1 MNNKLNLKQE
11 YVECLHGIFEV
22 HFPYVEVWAYGS
34 RVGGDSHDGSDLDLA
49 VIGLVKTTNDLSKLR
64 KLINDSNLPILVD
77 LVQFEGL
84 PESFKKEI
92 RNSHVLFYKSR

>member
-34 RVGGDSHDGSDLDLA
+34 RVGGDSHDGSDLDPA
-49 VIGLVKTTNDLSKLR
+49 VIGLVKTTNDFVHD
-64 KLINDSNLPILVD
+64 INKY
-77 LVQFEGL
+77 F
-84 PESFKKEI
+84 PERVEVAI
-92 RNSHVLFYKSR
+92 NSLDKPLK